1 MSQSM
6 PFLLSRPRRASH
18 ARRPAAGG
26 TDAGPRSRA
35 NPSAIAGGESGSAST
50 RELADDVARMG
61 VSIEWLGQVV
71 AGVPQESAAL
81 RTLDGY
87 VVELTGLMN
96 AMERVQSRALLPT
109 LAPAFG
115 REGPLYGYLKALF
128 AWTDGLA
135 DAFEEIATGLRRRE
149 PVRPVFLL
157 QRINASYARLD
168 GLMHS
173 TKASLRAAELDE
185 AHARALDVDLE
196 ELSWAATWLHVSLT
210 KRFGE

>member
-26 TDAGPRSRA
+26 TDAAPRSRA
-35 NPSAIAGGESGSAST
+35 NPAAIAAVERGGAST
-50 RELADDVARMG
+50 RELADDMARMA
-61 VSIEWLGQVV
+61 VSIEWLAQVV

-87 VVELTGLMN
+87 VVELTGLMD
-96 AMERVQSRALLPT
+96 AVERVQSRALLPT

-115 REGPLYGYLKALF
+115 REAPLFAYLKTLF

-135 DAFEEIATGLRRRE
+135 GAFEEIATGLRRRE

-168 GLMHS
+168 GLMHA

-185 AHARALDVDLE
+185 AHALDVDLE
-196 ELSWAATWLHVSLT
+196 ELSWATSWLHVSLT

>member
-6 PFLLSRPRRASH
+6 PFLLSRPRRASN

-26 TDAGPRSRA
+26 PDAGSRA
-35 NPSAIAGGESGSAST
+35 RGNPAAIAGGESVRASA
-50 RELADDVARMG
+50 RELTDEMARMA
-61 VSIEWLGQVV
+61 VSIEWLAQVV

-87 VVELTGLMN
+87 VVELTGLMS
-96 AMERVQSRALLPT
+96 AIERVQSRALLPS

-115 REGPLYGYLKALF
+115 RDGPLFAYLKTLY
-128 AWTDGLA
+128 AWTLGLA

-168 GLMHS
+168 GLMVA

-185 AHARALDVDLE
+185 AHARTLDVDLE
-196 ELSWAATWLHVSLT
+196 ELSWAASWLHVSLT

>member
-18 ARRPAAGG
+18 ARRPDAG
-26 TDAGPRSRA
+26 TPDAGPRARA
-35 NPSAIAGGESGSAST
+35 TPAPLAGGESARASV
-50 RELADDVARMG
+50 RELADDVARMA
-61 VSIEWLGQVV
+61 VSIEWLAQVV

-87 VVELTGLMN
+87 VVELTGLMD
-96 AMERVQSRALLPT
+96 AIDRVQSRALLPT

-115 REGPLYGYLKALF
+115 REAPLFAYLKTLF
-128 AWTDGLA
+128 AWTCGLA

-168 GLMHS
+168 GLMHA
-173 TKASLRAAELDE
+173 TKASLRATELDE

-196 ELSWAATWLHVSLT
+196 ELSWAASWLHVSLT